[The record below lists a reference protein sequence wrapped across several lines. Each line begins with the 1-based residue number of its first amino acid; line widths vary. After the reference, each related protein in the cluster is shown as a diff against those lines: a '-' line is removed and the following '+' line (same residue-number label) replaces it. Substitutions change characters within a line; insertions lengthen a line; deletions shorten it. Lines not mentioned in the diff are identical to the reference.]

1 MFSKDLL
8 WSWDTLFL
16 RLPDKENTE
25 KHMGYI
31 CQQFSANS

>member
-1 MFSKDLL
+1 MVLGHTK
-8 WSWDTLFL
+8 TT
-16 RLPDKENTE
+16 DKENTE